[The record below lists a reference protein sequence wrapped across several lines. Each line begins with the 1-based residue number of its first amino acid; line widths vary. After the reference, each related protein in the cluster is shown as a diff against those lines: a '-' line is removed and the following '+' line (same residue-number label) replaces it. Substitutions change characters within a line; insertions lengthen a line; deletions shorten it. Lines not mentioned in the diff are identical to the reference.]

1 MSHNIYFE
9 QSAVPVNAKVLGIWV
24 RVPRILFASDEGI
37 YDDLTLS
44 EMKLVFVELTEAE
57 WDHIYGNQAA
67 IDALGQSLGPEI
79 AAALGGYVKGW
90 QPAPESKSV
99 RNASTPHGT

>member
-9 QSAVPVNAKVLGIWV
+9 QSAVPVSAKVLGLWV

-44 EMKLVFVELTEAE
+44 EMKAVFVELTDEE
-57 WDHIYGNQAA
+57 WDRVYGDQTA

-79 AAALGGYVKGW
+79 ATALGGYVKGW
-90 QPAPESKSV
+90 QPAPESHSAG
-99 RNASTPHGT
+99 NARTPHET